1 MHEPQFVG
9 IVVRLTYFE
18 ALALGLA
25 AMIVFGGVSWLIG
38 YLLSF
43 TLGGHDDGDV
53 CVLCGGPLQ
62 LDRVA
67 QVRAAFDEHSV
78 KTQVTEFRR
87 IERIRA
93 AALLN

>member
-1 MHEPQFVG
+1 
-9 IVVRLTYFE
+9 
-18 ALALGLA
+18 
-25 AMIVFGGVSWLIG
+25 MIS
-38 YLLSF
+38 
-43 TLGGHDDGDV
+43 DV

-67 QVRAAFDEHSV
+67 QIRAAFDDVVSFVCEQCAEQVRTAVEHSV